1 MSPETVNT
9 SGVVGQATSFD
20 LTLTGGSPYTY
31 TQTFGNICDVSINN
45 DTATVTITPT
55 ETGTLTGSITFNEEA
70 TCNITITVSEP
81 TPTGGLQ
88 PTTVTETMNAQ
99 DSKTFDF
106 TLVGGYDSE
115 TEGVHYTYESSIEDP
130 PLNISYTQL
139 YNPDG
144 CRLMLESD
152 NQTEQAEVGNV
163 YVIARIY
170 DKTTYDTLREYT
182 ATINLTIQGSEPTP
196 PSVVTVTP
204 STVSENGVVGQDTSF
219 DLTLSGASTYTYTQ
233 TFGNIC
239 DVSIN
244 ENIATVT
251 ITPTESG
258 TLTGSIT
265 FNNEATCNITI
276 DVAEEP
282 QPTTGFEPTE
292 VNLTMPAFDTAYP
305 TFTLLPGSYDSSIE
319 KLEFANS
326 LSGSDDF
333 TSSISIGEDKLT
345 VDTYKLTVETNNQTE
360 HTLSGVVNVYANI
373 FDKSNGEYL
382 RNYEAKINLT
392 VAG

>member
-1 MSPETVNT
+1 MSPEIVNMG
-9 SGVVGQATSFD
+9 GVVGQATSFD

-45 DTATVTITPT
+45 DTATVTITPVAS
-55 ETGTLTGSITFNEEA
+55 GTLTGSITFDNQA
-70 TCNITITVSEP
+70 TCNITIDVEEP

-106 TLVGGYDSE
+106 TLVGEYDSE
-115 TEGVHYTYESSIEDP
+115 TEGIHYTYESSIENP
-130 PLNISYTQL
+130 TINIGYTPL

-144 CRLMLESD
+144 CRLIIGTD

-170 DKTTYDTLREYT
+170 DKTTYETLREYT

-219 DLTLSGASTYTYTQ
+219 DLTLSGASTYTYTH

-239 DVSIN
+239 SVSIN
-244 ENIATVT
+244 DNIATVT
-251 ITPTESG
+251 ITPQTSG

-265 FNNEATCNITI
+265 FNNEATCDITI
-276 DVAEEP
+276 DVAEP
-282 QPTTGFEPTE
+282 QPTTTGFEPTE
-292 VNLTMPAFDTAYP
+292 VNTSMANVDTGEFV
-305 TFTLLPGSYDSSIE
+305 FTLLSGSYDSSIE
-319 KLEFANS
+319 KVVFINTP
-326 LSGSDDF
+326 SGSDDF
-333 TSSISIGEDKLT
+333 TSSINISEEILSD
-345 VDTYKLTVETNNQTE
+345 DRYKLTINSDNQTE
-360 HTLSGVVNVYANI
+360 HTVSGSVNVYANI
-373 FDKSNGEYL
+373 FDKANDEYL
-382 RNYEAKINLT
+382 RQYEATINLT

>member
-1 MSPETVNT
+1 MSPEIVNMG
-9 SGVVGQATSFD
+9 GVVGQATSFD

-45 DTATVTITPT
+45 DTATVTITPVAS
-55 ETGTLTGSITFNEEA
+55 GTLTGSITFDNQA
-70 TCNITITVSEP
+70 TCNITIDVEEP

-106 TLVGGYDSE
+106 TLVGEYDSE
-115 TEGVHYTYESSIEDP
+115 TEGIHYTYESSIENP
-130 PLNISYTQL
+130 TINIGYTPL

-144 CRLMLESD
+144 CRLIIGTD

-170 DKTTYDTLREYT
+170 DKTTYETLREYT

-219 DLTLSGASTYTYTQ
+219 DLTLSGASTYTYTH
-233 TFGNIC
+233 TFGYNC
-239 DVSIN
+239 SVSIN
-244 ENIATVT
+244 DNIATVT
-251 ITPTESG
+251 ITPQTSG

-265 FNNEATCNITI
+265 FNNEATCDITI
-276 DVAEEP
+276 DVAEP
-282 QPTTGFEPTE
+282 QPTTTGFEPTE
-292 VNLTMPAFDTAYP
+292 VNTSMANVDTGEFV
-305 TFTLLPGSYDSSIE
+305 FTLLSGSYDSSIE
-319 KLEFANS
+319 KVVFINTP
-326 LSGSDDF
+326 SGSDDF
-333 TSSISIGEDKLT
+333 TSSINISEEILSD
-345 VDTYKLTVETNNQTE
+345 DRYKLTINSDNQTE
-360 HTLSGVVNVYANI
+360 HTVSGSVNVYANI
-373 FDKSNGEYL
+373 FDKANDEYL
-382 RNYEAKINLT
+382 RQYEATINLT